1 MKRSLI
7 VAAIST
13 LFLGAAQAE
22 YTIYGLLD
30 GSVGKNIA
38 DAQADVAINL
48 HSGGDSGSGQGNST
62 TRIGLKGSNDI
73 GSGVKANFKLET
85 GGISSDGKV
94 NNDGT
99 FFNRQAWGSLS
110 GSMGEIRFGR
120 QDSVPFQAFID
131 YDYNGASNG
140 VSAAGYS
147 GAGIWA
153 LLPRQSAGLQYFG
166 PNKGAVK
173 VQLGFQRADDVKKDF
188 GVAKAKNV
196 MSGALTYATGPLS
209 LTAAFQTKA
218 GLGANNYF
226 GFAGSYDFGA
236 FKMMAGYHDI
246 KSDKGIT
253 LGAQTTLAGVNV
265 GGIYAKKT
273 KDSANSKGSV
283 IELYANKE
291 VFKGTYAYAEMGIA
305 DKKVAGGKGTGYA
318 AGLIYTF

>member
-153 LLPRQSAGLQYFG
+153 LLPPPERSLQYISA
-166 PNKGAVK
+166 PPWAAVK
-173 VQLGFQRADDVKKDF
+173 VQLGFSALTRQRT
-188 GVAKAKNV
+188 GAKNTF
-196 MSGALTYATGPLS
+196 SAGADLRRGPAVGS
-209 LTAAFQTKA
+209 ASYETKRAGRLQLCLGGRQLRLRLGQGDA
-218 GLGANNYF
+218 GLRRRRRRC
-226 GFAGSYDFGA
+226 
-236 FKMMAGYHDI
+236 
-246 KSDKGIT
+246 DKGISVGALLRWARSASARIYGKK
-253 LGAQTTLAGVNV
+253 LGHQGLCR
-265 GGIYAKKT
+265 
-273 KDSANSKGSV
+273 
-283 IELYANKE
+283 IEVLRQLRDPQGHLRLRRNRQ
-291 VFKGTYAYAEMGIA
+291 VAEEGPA
-305 DKKVAGGKGTGYA
+305 SRARA
-318 AGLIYTF
+318 SQWA